1 MSQSYECQSYS
12 RGNSEAK
19 FIRPPALTRSN
30 YACSQMMKT
39 DCKATG
45 PSVFR
50 FPLSLI
56 HPDDIPPQQMI
67 LPNPEWTGGFYTQ
80 TTHNAGATAYQVYS
94 DEELNVSD
102 NDVVLDEN
110 ASATAS
116 DTDDDDMVVTTRPET
131 LVMPAARHAACTI
144 FTLPNGEVRNGY
156 TVYDNIY
163 WLGECKYADGSTY
176 YGDWMNGKRHGLG
189 KIVERNGYMYYGW
202 WEDDMRHGQ
211 GEANYPDGSMFDGD
225 WKYDKKYG
233 FGRITR
239 PDGTKYDGEWIND
252 KRV

>member
-19 FIRPPALTRSN
+19 FIRPPVLTRSN
-30 YACSQMMKT
+30 YACSQMMT
-39 DCKATG
+39 DSKSTG

-56 HPDDIPPQQMI
+56 HPDEIPPQQMI
-67 LPNPEWTGGFYTQ
+67 LPNPDWAGGAYV
-80 TTHNAGATAYQVYS
+80 TTLRDVANAYRVYS
-94 DEELNVSD
+94 DEEASVSD
-102 NDVVLDEN
+102 NDVVLDEHES
-110 ASATAS
+110 ASDA
-116 DTDDDDMVVTTRPET
+116 DTDDDMAMPTRPET
-131 LVMPAARHAACTI
+131 PVMPAAIHAAYST
-144 FTLPNGEVRNGY
+144 FTLPNGETRTGY
-156 TVYDNIY
+156 SVYDNIY

-211 GEANYPDGSMFDGD
+211 GEANYPDGSLYDGD

-233 FGRITR
+233 MGKMTR
-239 PDGTKYDGEWIND
+239 SDGTSYECEWIND

>member
-1 MSQSYECQSYS
+1 MSQSYEYQSYS

-19 FIRPPALTRSN
+19 FIRPPVLTRSN

-39 DCKATG
+39 DSNTTG
-45 PSVFR
+45 PSTFR

-56 HPDDIPPQQMI
+56 HPDDIAPQQMI
-67 LPNPEWTGGFYTQ
+67 LPNPDWAGGAYV
-80 TTHNAGATAYQVYS
+80 TTLRDVANAYRVYS
-94 DEELNVSD
+94 DEEASVSD
-102 NDVVLDEN
+102 NDVVLDED
-110 ASATAS
+110 ASATAP
-116 DTDDDDMVVTTRPET
+116 DADDDDMIVVPTRPET
-131 LVMPAARHAACTI
+131 PALPASDAACTT

-156 TVYDNIY
+156 SVYDNIY
-163 WLGECKYADGSTY
+163 WLGECKYADGSAY

-211 GEANYPDGSMFDGD
+211 GEANYPDGSMHDGD

-233 FGRITR
+233 FGKMTR
-239 PDGTKYDGEWIND
+239 SDGTSYEGEWIND
-252 KRV
+252 KLV

>member
-19 FIRPPALTRSN
+19 FIRPPVLTRSN

-39 DCKATG
+39 ECKSTG

-56 HPDDIPPQQMI
+56 HPDDIAPQQMI
-67 LPNPEWTGGFYTQ
+67 LPNPDWPGGSYTQ
-80 TTHNAGATAYQVYS
+80 TTHNAGARARAYQVYS
-94 DEELNVSD
+94 DEEASISD
-102 NDVVLDEN
+102 NDVVLDEHE
-110 ASATAS
+110 STS
-116 DTDDDDMVVTTRPET
+116 DTDDDIVVTIRPET
-131 LVMPAARHAACTI
+131 PALPARDAVCTT
-144 FTLPNGEVRNGY
+144 FNLPNGEVCNGY
-156 TVYDNIY
+156 SVYDNIY
-163 WLGECKYADGSTY
+163 WLGECKYADGSAY

-189 KIVERNGYMYYGW
+189 KLVESNGYMYYGW

-252 KRV
+252 IRV

>member
-1 MSQSYECQSYS
+1 
-12 RGNSEAK
+12 
-19 FIRPPALTRSN
+19 
-30 YACSQMMKT
+30 
-39 DCKATG
+39 
-45 PSVFR
+45 
-50 FPLSLI
+50 
-56 HPDDIPPQQMI
+56 MI
-67 LPNPEWTGGFYTQ
+67 LPNPNWAGGYYTQ
-80 TTHNAGATAYQVYS
+80 PEHNSGANAYQVYS

-116 DTDDDDMVVTTRPET
+116 DTDDDIVMPTRPET
-131 LVMPAARHAACTI
+131 PVLPARHAACTT

-176 YGDWMNGKRHGLG
+176 YGDWLNGKRHGLG

-211 GEANYPDGSMFDGD
+211 GEANYPDGSIFDGD

-239 PDGTKYDGEWIND
+239 SDGTKYDGEWIND
-252 KRV
+252 IRV

>member
-1 MSQSYECQSYS
+1 
-12 RGNSEAK
+12 
-19 FIRPPALTRSN
+19 
-30 YACSQMMKT
+30 MMKT
-39 DCKATG
+39 ECKSTG

-56 HPDDIPPQQMI
+56 HPDDIAPQQMI
-67 LPNPEWTGGFYTQ
+67 LPNPDWPGGSYTQ
-80 TTHNAGATAYQVYS
+80 TTHNAGANAYQVYS

-102 NDVVLDEN
+102 NDVVLDEHE
-110 ASATAS
+110 SAS
-116 DTDDDDMVVTTRPET
+116 DTDDDDMVVATRPET
-131 LVMPAARHAACTI
+131 PVLPARDAACTT

-156 TVYDNIY
+156 SVYDNIY
-163 WLGECKYADGSTY
+163 WLGECEYADGSTY

-189 KIVERNGYMYYGW
+189 KIIERKGYMYYGW

-211 GEANYPDGSMFDGD
+211 GEANYSDGFIYDGD

-239 PDGTKYDGEWIND
+239 ADGTSYDGEWIND
-252 KRV
+252 VRI